1 MIKNQIL
8 CLGLSRVELQTLYIR
23 FPILYQFYQ
32 VQSEDFD
39 DIQKIKMMVSESVC
53 LFINPKK
60 LNGLQLSDLL

>member
-8 CLGLSRVELQTLYIR
+8 CLGLSRVELQTLYVR

-39 DIQKIKMMVSESVC
+39 DIQKINAKGVFYEMSCFFRLARHSKPYEAST
-53 LFINPKK
+53 
-60 LNGLQLSDLL
+60 

>member
-23 FPILYQFYQ
+23 FPILYQ

-39 DIQKIKMMVSESVC
+39 DIQKIKMMVGIC
-53 LFINPKK
+53 LT
-60 LNGLQLSDLL
+60 